1 VSRYRVAVGGTF
13 TDISVFEE
21 EVCQYELDLE
31 ATKREREWI
40 RERRLGWLEEDPER
54 VRERL
59 LRNEID
65 ILDAIRRHGV
75 ICDWGTKTV
84 LPQTTKQFRS
94 MLRHRAA
101 AYWDGNEAR
110 NG

>member
-1 VSRYRVAVGGTF
+1 MSRYRIAVDVGGTF
-13 TDISVFEE
+13 TDIFVFEE

-65 ILDAIRRHGV
+65 ILDAIRRHG
-75 ICDWGTKTV
+75 
-84 LPQTTKQFRS
+84 
-94 MLRHRAA
+94 
-101 AYWDGNEAR
+101 
-110 NG
+110 